1 MCRTARIA
9 AAINPGEAQVQLLP
23 VLRSPCCHTGASA
36 PHEQDQER
44 PKRAAAAS
52 ARGLQ
57 PFSAQGCHAN
67 PHQRVSK
74 KCSACMRW
82 GAAAHSALQA
92 QVHHLS
98 EECRKL
104 RNAAAAGAGELR
116 HKSRDL
122 SHAELRVKRLRQQLE
137 QKHVSASSLQVVVV
151 YSDGCVCWAACSMRQ
166 QQSRRRPRQV
176 LRQNHMPASSQHMQ
190 KLQLA
195 RRPPGPCVR
204 GLTQP
209 TPCSIP
215 EAM

>member
-1 MCRTARIA
+1 MCRTARIV

-57 PFSAQGCHAN
+57 PFSAQGCHAD

-74 KCSACMRW
+74 KCSACTRW

-104 RNAAAAGAGELR
+104 RSAA
-116 HKSRDL
+116 
-122 SHAELRVKRLRQQLE
+122 
-137 QKHVSASSLQVVVV
+137 V